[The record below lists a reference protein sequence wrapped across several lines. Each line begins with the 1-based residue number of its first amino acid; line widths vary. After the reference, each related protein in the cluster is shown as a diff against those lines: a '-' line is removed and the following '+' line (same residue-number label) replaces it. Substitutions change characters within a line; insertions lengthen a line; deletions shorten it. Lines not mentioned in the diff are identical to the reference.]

1 MSGCPF
7 GLRGPVPSKPFAPPP
22 QADRVPI
29 HIRNGCANGLLRKID
44 AAKRGVAFFAG
55 AVIIAAILSSISM
68 AYPNPSPPETIRS
81 LRAAHDTALD
91 LSAQSPFWRDAS
103 PIFFEG
109 DNYGRSVRQLRT
121 EVRSRWTD
129 SSLYLLFV
137 CPYLD
142 LNLKPSPQTKTD
154 TSHLWNWDVAE
165 AFIGSDFQ
173 HIRRYK
179 EFELSP
185 QNEWLDLDI
194 DLDQPHR
201 DGSKWNSGFKT
212 AARIDPDKK
221 IWYGA
226 MRIPFTAIDPQQ
238 PHTGGKLRI
247 NFFRSQGASRQL
259 LAWQTPMGESFH
271 VPERFGI
278 LEFTR

>member
-1 MSGCPF
+1 MKHG
-7 GLRGPVPSKPFAPPP
+7 GPTG
-22 QADRVPI
+22 
-29 HIRNGCANGLLRKID
+29 IRQRMN
-44 AAKRGVAFFAG
+44 AAKRGARLFAG
-55 AVIIAAILSSISM
+55 AVLVLAILSSISM
-68 AYPNPSPPETIRS
+68 AHPNASHPETIKS
-81 LRAAHDTALD
+81 VRAPHDAALN
-91 LSAQSPFWRDAS
+91 LSPRSPFWRDAS

-109 DNYGRSVRQLRT
+109 DNYGRPVKPLRT

-137 CPYLD
+137 CPYQD

-154 TSHLWNWDVAE
+154 TNRLWNWDVAE

-185 QNEWLDLDI
+185 QGEWLDLDI

-201 DGSKWNSGFKT
+201 DGSKWNSGFET
-212 AARIDPDKK
+212 AARIDPEKK

-226 MRIPFTAIDPQQ
+226 MRIPFTAIDPQ
-238 PHTGGKLRI
+238 PPSIDSRLRI
-247 NFFRSQGASRQL
+247 NFFRSQGASQQL
-259 LAWQTPMGESFH
+259 LAWQAPMGESFH
-271 VPERFGI
+271 APDHFGT
-278 LEFTR
+278 LELVR

>member
-1 MSGCPF
+1 MRHVCSSI
-7 GLRGPVPSKPFAPPP
+7 LRRTS
-22 QADRVPI
+22 
-29 HIRNGCANGLLRKID
+29 
-44 AAKRGVAFFAG
+44 AARRAASRFAG
-55 AVIIAAILSSISM
+55 AAIVAVILSSISM
-68 AYPNPSPPETIRS
+68 AHPKPSPPDTIRS
-81 LRAAHDTALD
+81 TRAPHDAALD
-91 LSAQSPFWRDAS
+91 LSPQSPFWRDAP

-109 DNYGRSVRQLRT
+109 DNYGRPVKQLRT

-137 CPYLD
+137 CPYEN
-142 LNLKPSPQTKTD
+142 LNLKPSPQTKAD
-154 TSHLWNWDVAE
+154 TNQLWNWDVAE

-185 QNEWLDLDI
+185 QGEWLDLDI

-201 DGSKWNSGFKT
+201 NGSKWNSGFAT
-212 AARIDPDKK
+212 AARIDPETK

-226 MRIPFTAIDPQQ
+226 MRIPFAAIDPHP
-238 PHTGGKLRI
+238 PHAGSRLRI
-247 NFFRSQGASRQL
+247 NFFRGQGASRQL
-259 LAWQTPMGESFH
+259 LAWQAPMGESFH

-278 LEFTR
+278 LKLVR

>member
-1 MSGCPF
+1 M
-7 GLRGPVPSKPFAPPP
+7 
-22 QADRVPI
+22 
-29 HIRNGCANGLLRKID
+29 
-44 AAKRGVAFFAG
+44 KRGCLNSIRQKMDATKKGVGVFAATVA
-55 AVIIAAILSSISM
+55 VAAIFSSIGM
-68 AYPNPSPPETIRS
+68 AQPNPSLPETIRS
-81 LRAAHDTALD
+81 VRAPHDAALN
-91 LSAQSPFWRDAS
+91 LNPQSPFWRDTS

-109 DNYGRSVRQLRT
+109 DNYGQQIAQLKT

-137 CPYLD
+137 CPYQD
-142 LNLKPSPQTKTD
+142 LNLKPSPQTTAD
-154 TSHLWNWDVAE
+154 TNQLWNWDVAE

-185 QNEWLDLDI
+185 QGEWLDLDI

-201 DGSKWNSGFKT
+201 DGSKWNSGFET
-212 AARIDPDKK
+212 AVHIDPEKK

-226 MRIPFTAIDPQQ
+226 MRIPFAAIDPQS
-238 PHTGGKLRI
+238 PRPGSRLRV

-259 LAWQTPMGESFH
+259 LAWQAPMGESFH
-271 VPERFGI
+271 VPDRFGI
-278 LEFTR
+278 LELMK

>member
-1 MSGCPF
+1 MKRERS
-7 GLRGPVPSKPFAPPP
+7 
-22 QADRVPI
+22 I
-29 HIRNGCANGLLRKID
+29 LLRTMD
-44 AAKRGVAFFAG
+44 APKRGAVFSVG
-55 AVIIAAILSSISM
+55 AVIVAAILSAISM
-68 AYPNPSPPETIRS
+68 AYPNPSHPEIIRS
-81 LRAAHDTALD
+81 VRAPQDAALNLD
-91 LSAQSPFWRDAS
+91 PQSPFWRDAS
-103 PIFFEG
+103 PISFEG
-109 DNYGRSVRQLRT
+109 DNYGRPVQQLRT

-154 TSHLWNWDVAE
+154 TNHLWNWDVAE

-173 HIRRYK
+173 HIRLYK

-201 DGSKWNSGFKT
+201 DGSKWNSGFET
-212 AARIDPDKK
+212 AAHIDPEKK
-221 IWYGA
+221 IWYGV
-226 MRIPFTAIDPQQ
+226 MRIPFTAIDPQS
-238 PHTGGKLRI
+238 PHAGNRLRI

-259 LAWQTPMGESFH
+259 LAWQAPMGESFH

-278 LEFTR
+278 LELTR

>member
-1 MSGCPF
+1 
-7 GLRGPVPSKPFAPPP
+7 
-22 QADRVPI
+22 
-29 HIRNGCANGLLRKID
+29 
-44 AAKRGVAFFAG
+44 
-55 AVIIAAILSSISM
+55 M

-109 DNYGRSVRQLRT
+109 DNYGRPVRQLRT

-154 TSHLWNWDVAE
+154 TNHLWNWDVAE

-226 MRIPFTAIDPQQ
+226 MRIPFTAIDPNSPIPAASFALTSFAVREPRDSSSPGRPQWANPSMCPSASAFWNSRDSRPFSANPVREDQ
-238 PHTGGKLRI
+238 RRLSGDSTAWHADNVALRC
-247 NFFRSQGASRQL
+247 L
-259 LAWQTPMGESFH
+259 
-271 VPERFGI
+271 
-278 LEFTR
+278 

>member
-1 MSGCPF
+1 M
-7 GLRGPVPSKPFAPPP
+7 
-22 QADRVPI
+22 
-29 HIRNGCANGLLRKID
+29 D
-44 AAKRGVAFFAG
+44 AAKRRSRLFAG
-55 AVIIAAILSSISM
+55 AVLGLAMLSSISM
-68 AYPNPSPPETIRS
+68 AHPNPSHPETIS
-81 LRAAHDTALD
+81 SVRAPHDATLN
-91 LSAQSPFWRDAS
+91 LNPQSPFWRDAS

-109 DNYGRSVRQLRT
+109 DNYGRPVKPLRT

-137 CPYLD
+137 CPYQD

-185 QNEWLDLDI
+185 QGEWLDLDI
-194 DLDQPHR
+194 DLDQDQRHR
-201 DGSKWNSGFKT
+201 DDAWKWNSGFET
-212 AARIDPDKK
+212 AARIDPEKK

-226 MRIPFTAIDPQQ
+226 MRIPFTAIDPQP
-238 PHTGGKLRI
+238 PHVGSKLRV
-247 NFFRSQGASRQL
+247 NFFRSQGASHQL
-259 LAWQTPMGESFH
+259 LAWQAPMGESFH
-271 VPERFGI
+271 APEHFGI
-278 LEFTR
+278 LELVR